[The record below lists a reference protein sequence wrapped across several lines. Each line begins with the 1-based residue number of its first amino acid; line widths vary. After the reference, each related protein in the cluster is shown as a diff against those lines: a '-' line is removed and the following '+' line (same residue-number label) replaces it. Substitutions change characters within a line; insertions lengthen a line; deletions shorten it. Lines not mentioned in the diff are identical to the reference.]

1 MSQTTCSACVF
12 KHVIACPL
20 CTVYLSR
27 RSVQSHHLQR
37 LSIKTQ
43 CIYGV
48 PLGVVSSSLSVK
60 SWHRMDGPAPSEQTP
75 NNSAVIV
82 RGPCWPERSSTIFIT
97 FSQLYSP

>member
-48 PLGVVSSSLSVK
+48 PLGVSI
-60 SWHRMDGPAPSEQTP
+60 GP
-75 NNSAVIV
+75 
-82 RGPCWPERSSTIFIT
+82 F
-97 FSQLYSP
+97 